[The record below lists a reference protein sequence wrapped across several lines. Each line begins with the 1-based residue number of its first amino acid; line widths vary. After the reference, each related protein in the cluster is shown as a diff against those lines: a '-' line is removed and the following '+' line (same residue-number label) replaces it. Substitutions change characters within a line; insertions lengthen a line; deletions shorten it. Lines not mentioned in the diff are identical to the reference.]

1 MNRFVSMPRWSAAL
15 AAAVCL
21 QVLAGCA
28 GGGARPATNAGGAPE
43 RVTLPRTVI
52 TPHGGATV
60 DELYQAA
67 TADLLAG
74 RFERAAQG
82 FDRVFA
88 VEPQGRLAPHALL
101 QAGSALDQAGK
112 LEEAVARYE
121 RLAQGFAQHEL
132 AREALLRSV
141 RIWAF
146 LEDWKKAGA
155 QADVM
160 LARYQNLGSYESIVA
175 YSGKALALIEA
186 GDLDAASR
194 YVERARTVI
203 DDRRL
208 DAAGRVSRDLAQL
221 YFALGELRR
230 IRAERIRFNPL
241 PENFGTALEER
252 CQLLLDA
259 QSAYSDT
266 MRAYDAHWSAMAG
279 YRVGELYQKLHE
291 DLMAVP
297 SPQLANTEK
306 RRQLFEGAM
315 RFRYSILLTKALTM
329 MEHTLNMAKRTGERS
344 QWVQKAEEAREKIDR
359 AMRAENAALDRL
371 PYTRA
376 ELQAA
381 LDELGRQKRKTG
393 AGSGPGAAGGG

>member
-1 MNRFVSMPRWSAAL
+1 M
-15 AAAVCL
+15 
-21 QVLAGCA
+21 GCA
-28 GGGARPATNAGGAPE
+28 ANGTQAAKNASANPE

-52 TPHGGATV
+52 TPYGAASV

-74 RFERAAQG
+74 RYERAAQG
-82 FDRVFA
+82 FDRLYQLD
-88 VEPQGRLAPHALL
+88 PQGRLAPHALL

-112 LEEAVARYE
+112 LEQAADRYRE
-121 RLAQGFAQHEL
+121 LAQRFADHEL

-141 RIWAF
+141 RILAF
-146 LEDWKKAGA
+146 LEDWERAGA
-155 QADVM
+155 VADVI
-160 LARYQNLGSYESIVA
+160 LARYPNLGSYESIVA
-175 YSGKALALIEA
+175 NSGKALALIAA
-186 GDLDAASR
+186 GDLERASQF
-194 YVERARTVI
+194 VERGRTVI
-203 DDRRL
+203 DERRL
-208 DAAGRVSRDLAQL
+208 DAAGRVTRDLAQL

-241 PENFGTALEER
+241 PEDFARALEER

-297 SPQLANTEK
+297 VPELATTEK

-315 RFRYSILLTKALTM
+315 RFRYSILLTKAGTM
-329 MEHTLNMAKRTGERS
+329 MDHTLNMARRTGERS
-344 QWVQKAEEAREKIDR
+344 QWVQKAEEAREKIER
-359 AMRAENAALDRL
+359 AARAENAALDRL
-371 PYTRA
+371 PYSRA
-376 ELQAA
+376 DLQTA
-381 LDELGRQKRKTG
+381 LDELGRQKKKKT
-393 AGSGPGAAGGG
+393 AAP

>member
-1 MNRFVSMPRWSAAL
+1 MSSWSNAL
-15 AAAVCL
+15 ATAVVVS
-21 QVLAGCA
+21 VLGGCA
-28 GGGARPATNAGGAPE
+28 AGGAQPAKNAGLEPE

-82 FDRVFA
+82 FDRLYA
-88 VEPQGRLAPHALL
+88 IEPQGRLAPHALL

-121 RLAQGFAQHEL
+121 PLTQRFPQHEL

-141 RIWAF
+141 RLLAF
-146 LEDWKKAGA
+146 LEDWRRAGA
-155 QADVM
+155 QADV
-160 LARYQNLGSYESIVA
+160 LLSRYPNLGSYESIVA
-175 YSGKALALIEA
+175 YSGKALALIDA

-194 YVERARTVI
+194 YVERGRTVI
-203 DDRRL
+203 DERRL

-241 PENFGTALEER
+241 PENFGVALEER
-252 CQLLLDA
+252 CQLLLDS

-297 SPQLANTEK
+297 TPQLANTEK

-315 RFRYSILLTKALTM
+315 RFRYSVLLTKALTM

-359 AMRAENAALDRL
+359 AVRAENAALDRL

-381 LDELGRQKRKTG
+381 LDELGRQKRKAGPTTG
-393 AGSGPGAAGGG
+393 AAAGGG